1 MPVGRD
7 HLASSNP
14 ERDTSMRDFFRRGC
28 RIAIDAVG
36 RHLMRL
42 TVEGEETGTFCVLT
56 MCSAQEYDHDR
67 VDLHRRR

>member
-7 HLASSNP
+7 HLTSSNP
-14 ERDTSMRDFFRRGC
+14 ERDTWMRDFFRRGC
-28 RIAIDAVG
+28 LIAIDAAG

-56 MCSAQEYDHDR
+56 MCSAQEKNRER